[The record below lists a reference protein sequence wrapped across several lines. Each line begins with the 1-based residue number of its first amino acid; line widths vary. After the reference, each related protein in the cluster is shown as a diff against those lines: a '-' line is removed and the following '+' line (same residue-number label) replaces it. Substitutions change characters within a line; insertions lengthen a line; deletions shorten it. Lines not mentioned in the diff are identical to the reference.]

1 MVENVAMVASR
12 ASGQPEY
19 KERSC
24 FIFTRNKKMSQ
35 KEDSQKAVL
44 TEIQNQT
51 IIVSSQGEVKS
62 QLEAQSEDRV
72 SSQVRDSQA
81 SSCAA
86 SQGQVLSQAQLA
98 SQHSVSSQAT
108 VASQGQPRTQASQ
121 HVSSQDSVETQAQAW
136 SRYGLPSQP
145 TDADIRMAMGAYHIM
160 QDVLRIA
167 QERGIRDEPYE
178 NSQDAQRKNNE

>member
-1 MVENVAMVASR
+1 
-12 ASGQPEY
+12 
-19 KERSC
+19 
-24 FIFTRNKKMSQ
+24 MSQ
-35 KEDSQKAVL
+35 KENQKENSEKAVL
-44 TEIQNQT
+44 TQIQNRA
-51 IIVSSQGEVKS
+51 IIISPQGEVKS
-62 QLEAQSEDRV
+62 QLEVTIEDRV

-86 SQGQVLSQAQLA
+86 SHGPVLTQAQLA